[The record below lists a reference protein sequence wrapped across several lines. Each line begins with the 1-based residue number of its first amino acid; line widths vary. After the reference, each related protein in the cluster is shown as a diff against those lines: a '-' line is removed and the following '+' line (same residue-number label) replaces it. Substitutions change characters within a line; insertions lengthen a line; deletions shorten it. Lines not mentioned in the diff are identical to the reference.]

1 MDTYRYHKSP
11 NLTVVEE
18 DGNTFIGAM
27 QLEHAIVTRFVEHV
41 KQEVF
46 PEAIQEAIH
55 KFSFR

>member
-11 NLTVVEE
+11 NLTVVDEG
-18 DGNTFIGAM
+18 GNTFIGAM
-27 QLEHAIVTRFVEHV
+27 QLEHAIVARFVEHV

-46 PEAIQEAIH
+46 PEAIH